1 MSRVIKNV
9 VLVGAAGTTG
19 ETVLTQLIASGKF
32 NIKVLRRHGS
42 KSAVPEGIAVQEV
55 DFESIPALTEA
66 LAGQDA
72 VVCTVTAT
80 SAGVQKNLIDA
91 SIAAGVYRFIPSD
104 FGADMAYDGARDIP
118 IFAGKFEI
126 LDYLEEKA
134 KTTALTWSS
143 IATGAF
149 LDWGIGRNFVLDFS
163 QYKPTLI
170 DGGDIV
176 FSATTVEDVGKSVP
190 QTLLHPEET
199 RNRIVYAESA
209 RFSQKHLLALAQ
221 ELEPEKPWQVSNVSI
236 QELTKA
242 ADEHIANGN
251 FDFNAA
257 IAPYLWKSAFSRLG
271 GKAWAKSDRELLGL
285 KQLSDDDLRGMLRK
299 VLN

>member
-1 MSRVIKNV
+1 MSRAIKNV

-19 ETVLTQLIASGKF
+19 ETVCKELVASGEF
-32 NIKVLRRHGS
+32 NVKILRRPGS
-42 KSAVPEGIAVQEV
+42 KSAAPQGVSVQDV
-55 DFESIPALTEA
+55 DLESVPALTEA
-66 LAGQDA
+66 LASQDA
-72 VVCTVTAT
+72 VVCTVPAA
-80 SAGVQKNLIDA
+80 SAGVQKKLIDA

-118 IFAGKFEI
+118 VFAGKFEI

-134 KTTALTWSS
+134 KTTSLTWSS

-149 LDWGIGRNFVLDFS
+149 LDWGIPRNFFLDFS
-163 QYKPTLI
+163 EYKPTLI

-176 FSATTVEDVGKSVP
+176 FSSSTLESVGRSVP

-209 RFSQKHLLALAQ
+209 RFSQKQLLALAQ
-221 ELEPEKPWQVSNVSI
+221 EIAPEKPWQVSNTSI
-236 QELTKA
+236 EELTRV
-242 ADEHIANGN
+242 ADERMASGI
-251 FDFNAA
+251 FDYAS

-271 GKAWAKSDRELLGL
+271 GKAWAKSDSQLLGA
-285 KQLSDDDLRGMLRK
+285 
-299 VLN
+299 